1 MGNRLLKLVV
11 VILCSVNAA
20 MWELYT
26 ESTIMALVWVA
37 IAIAFVVWI
46 ASDVRRGI

>member
-1 MGNRLLKLVV
+1 MGDRLLKVAV
-11 VILCSVNAA
+11 VILCSINAA

-26 ESTIMALVWVA
+26 ESTIMALLWAA

-46 ASDVRRGI
+46 ADDIRRG